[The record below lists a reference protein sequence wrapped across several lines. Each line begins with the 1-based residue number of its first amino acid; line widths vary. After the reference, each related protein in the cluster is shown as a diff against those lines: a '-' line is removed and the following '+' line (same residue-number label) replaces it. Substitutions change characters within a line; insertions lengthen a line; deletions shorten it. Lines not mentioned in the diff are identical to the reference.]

1 MQYPKIN
8 EFNSKVDSLKKSK
21 NVHFLFEI
29 KDSYNEMKDTVFDI
43 YKIIS
48 SILYEHI
55 LESWYNAIK
64 EDLKLSSDDNKSE
77 EESKDHNINSIE
89 NLYNK
94 VVDILAADFIPANK
108 VFNFQSEV
116 QELYIFYCS

>member
-1 MQYPKIN
+1 
-8 EFNSKVDSLKKSK
+8 
-21 NVHFLFEI
+21 
-29 KDSYNEMKDTVFDI
+29 MKDTVFDI

-89 NLYNK
+89 KLYNK
-94 VVDILAADFIPANK
+94 VVDILTADFIPANK

-116 QELYIFYCS
+116 QELYIFYYS

>member
-1 MQYPKIN
+1 
-8 EFNSKVDSLKKSK
+8 
-21 NVHFLFEI
+21 
-29 KDSYNEMKDTVFDI
+29 MKDTVFNI

-48 SILYEHI
+48 SILYEHV
-55 LESWYNAIK
+55 LESWYNVIK
-64 EDLKLSSDDNKSE
+64 EDLKLSSDDNKFE

-108 VFNFQSEV
+108 VFNFQSEI
-116 QELYIFYCS
+116 QELYILIIININLYYI